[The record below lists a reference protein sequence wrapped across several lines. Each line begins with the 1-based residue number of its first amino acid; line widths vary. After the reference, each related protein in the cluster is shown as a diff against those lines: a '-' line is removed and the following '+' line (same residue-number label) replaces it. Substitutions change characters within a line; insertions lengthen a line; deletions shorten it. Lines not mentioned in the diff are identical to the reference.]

1 MASLEYVGRFPD
13 SDYAVMHKAGVD
25 ARFRQVSVDQ
35 QTVDDAVIPR
45 RSDLVLPSYVQ
56 QQDSLTARKTYVD
69 QQDALYEL
77 KSDRGAANGI
87 AFLDANGKVPSTQL
101 PAFQDYTPR
110 FYNATTPDN
119 TNWASQGVTE
129 RTLHTFSVPDPG
141 YPYAIL
147 CFGHVGVRSSGNWSH
162 AFVEVR
168 RNSTTGTTIAQGY
181 GTESQSYHWIKVLP
195 ASNSGNAGVAY
206 TGAST
211 LYVRGAKVNGSGDAN
226 VQFTADGWSFSVLIL
241 PAL

>member
-25 ARFRQVSVDQ
+25 TRFRQVSVDQ

-56 QQDSLTARKTYVD
+56 QQDALIARKTYVD

-77 KSDRGAANGI
+77 RSDRGAANGI
-87 AFLDANGKVPSTQL
+87 AFLDANGKIPTTQL
-101 PAFQDYTPR
+101 PAFEDYTPK
-110 FYNATTPDN
+110 FYNAPTPDN
-119 TNWASQGVTE
+119 TTWTAQGAVV
-129 RTLHTFSVPDPG
+129 RTLHTFSIPDPG
-141 YPYAIL
+141 YPYVIW

-162 AFVEVR
+162 AYVEVN
-168 RNSTTGTTIAQGY
+168 RNSTSGTTVAHGY

-195 ASNSGNAGVAY
+195 TSNSGDASIRY

-211 LYVRGAKVNGSGDAN
+211 LYVRAGREAGDAN